1 MKPRRRNYHRKH
13 CGSFHIDSPRLRHK
27 GRRSNHH
34 FLKGELLT
42 DTVAGQLFVSGKKH
56 SMAFFNS
63 AIRIL
68 QTLLIALGAG
78 LGTGVRSTCS
88 KDMATTTPARM
99 LMYGKEASN
108 RKQ

>member
-13 CGSFHIDSPRLRHK
+13 CGVFHIDSPRLRHK
-27 GRRSNHH
+27 GRLSNHH

-56 SMAFFNS
+56 SMAFFDS
-63 AIRIL
+63 AIGIL

-78 LGTGVRSTCS
+78 LGIWGAINLLESYGN
-88 KDMATTTPARM
+88 DTPDAN
-99 LMYGKEASN
+99 ACV
-108 RKQ
+108 